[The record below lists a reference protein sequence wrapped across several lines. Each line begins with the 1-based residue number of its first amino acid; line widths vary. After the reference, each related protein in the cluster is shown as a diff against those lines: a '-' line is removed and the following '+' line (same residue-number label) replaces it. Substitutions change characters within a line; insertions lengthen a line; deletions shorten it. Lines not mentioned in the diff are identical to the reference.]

1 MGVLADGG
9 GEAVGRVGGETARN
23 VWGNRGQLDV
33 VDNNCVYYE
42 RAVVTEI

>member
-9 GEAVGRVGGETARN
+9 GEAVGRVGGETARS

-33 VDNNCVYYE
+33 VDNNSAYITKE
-42 RAVVTEI
+42 LL